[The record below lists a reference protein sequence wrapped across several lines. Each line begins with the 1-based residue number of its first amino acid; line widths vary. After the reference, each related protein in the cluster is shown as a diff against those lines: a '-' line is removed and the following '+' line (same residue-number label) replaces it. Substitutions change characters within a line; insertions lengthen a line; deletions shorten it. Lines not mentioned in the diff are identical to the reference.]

1 MKRSHLSAAIILI
14 ASTAIAWHNHQQLVS
29 MRARNAQLAEEVA
42 LLGANSK
49 TAHGW
54 AADG

>member
-14 ASTAIAWHNHQQLVS
+14 ASTAIGWHNHQQLVS